1 MPDWVSLEGV
11 TTNVDQWL
19 HNVAARVAIPPGH
32 TFQAMGAG
40 NFGIS
45 EMIGGVLKTFVKVGN
60 RSALNGGGV
69 IVKTGTSTTGAL
81 DHSSFPALSAR
92 YTESPF
98 QAKVY
103 WFDGLSRVV
112 SFDKVAK
119 TLATIQRVDIG
130 PVVEFKN
137 ISNSTQFLWIGSFD
151 ECVSGGATLL
161 SHADSISLKLALT
174 SFLDSW

>member
-1 MPDWVSLEGV
+1 M
-11 TTNVDQWL
+11 TTTVDQWIAKT
-19 HNVAARVAIPPGH
+19 AAKVAIPPGH
-32 TFQAMGAG
+32 TLQAMGAG

-45 EMIGGVLKTFVKVGN
+45 EMIGGILKTYVKIGN

-92 YTESPF
+92 YAESPF
-98 QAKVY
+98 QTKVY

-112 SFDKVAK
+112 SFDTVTK

-137 ISNSTQFLWIGSFD
+137 ISSSTQFLWIGSFD
-151 ECVSGGATLL
+151 ECVSGGASLL
-161 SHADSISLKLALT
+161 SHSDSISLKLALT